1 MFESWALVAV
11 AALLGSTLA
20 GVTGFGGAAILLP
33 PLVLIFGVK
42 EAIPILTVAQLIGN
56 ASRVYFHRKS
66 LDWKVVGYFGLAAVP
81 SAILGAYL
89 FSIVNASW
97 ILRVLGAFLL
107 TTALW
112 RHSGAR
118 KIPKF
123 PAAGFL
129 GVGAVFS
136 FLSAIVGS
144 VGPFIVPFFLSYGLV
159 KSAFIGTEALCT
171 VLMHIA
177 KIAIY
182 GRAALLSF
190 QSASFGLAL
199 GPLMILGSWTG
210 KKIVDRIPER
220 VFVILVE
227 TTLVLAGLNFLFI
240 QKIR

>member
-56 ASRVYFHRKS
+56 ASRVYFHREA

-89 FSIVNASW
+89 FSIVNASL

-107 TTALW
+107 VTALW
-112 RHSGAR
+112 RHLGAR

-182 GRAALLSF
+182 GHTALLSF

-210 KKIVDRIPER
+210 KKIVDHIPER

-227 TTLVLAGLNFLFI
+227 TTLVLAGLSFLF
-240 QKIR
+240 KTP

>member
-89 FSIVNASW
+89 FSIVNASL

-182 GRAALLSF
+182 GRTALLSF

-227 TTLVLAGLNFLFI
+227 TTLVLAGLSFLF
-240 QKIR
+240 RS

>member
-42 EAIPILTVAQLIGN
+42 GAIPILTVAQLIGN

-89 FSIVNASW
+89 FSVVNGSV
-97 ILRVLGAFLL
+97 ILRVLGVFLL
-107 TTALW
+107 ATALW
-112 RHSGAR
+112 RRSGAQ

-182 GRAALLSF
+182 GRTDLLSLK
-190 QSASFGLAL
+190 SASFGLAL

-227 TTLVLAGLNFLFI
+227 MTLVLAGLIFLF
-240 QKIR
+240 RTS

>member
-56 ASRVYFHRKS
+56 ASRVYFHREA

-107 TTALW
+107 ATALW
-112 RHSGAR
+112 RHLGAR

-182 GRAALLSF
+182 GHTALLSF

-210 KKIVDRIPER
+210 KKIVDHIPER

-227 TTLVLAGLNFLFI
+227 TTLVLAGLSFLF
-240 QKIR
+240 KTP